1 MTRLKD
7 AGFILLGF
15 TICALGCVSALLL
28 IWVDAGDSAQVAAPG
43 RL

>member
-1 MTRLKD
+1 MTGLKD

-15 TICALGCVSALLL
+15 TICALGCVCALLL
-28 IWVDAGDSAQVAAPG
+28 IWFDVGDSAQVAAPG